1 MNVFNRIMEFALAD
15 KKKLGDDTKVNSDDL
30 FREFVGEYLVSL
42 NNDLSDEDQYRLI
55 DIFAAQCGMDVGEY
69 DAFNFPFEEMLE
81 NYDKCVT
88 ILERSKRMEEQ
99 QKEIKRAYVLVKT
112 IIADFVIE
120 TKVVCAGFDKEAIH
134 QRFLECVKDEKEEQ
148 VRDEIYYDIH
158 DESEDYYAAYDMGY
172 AAENSVEIK
181 VYESDFIA

>member
-1 MNVFNRIMEFALAD
+1 MSF
-15 KKKLGDDTKVNSDDL
+15 
-30 FREFVGEYLVSL
+30 

-69 DAFNFPFEEMLE
+69 DAFNFPFEGMLE
-81 NYDKCVT
+81 NYDNCVT

-99 QKEIKRAYVLVKT
+99 QEETESVYVLVKT
-112 IIADFVIE
+112 IIYDFVIE
-120 TKVVCAGFDKEAIH
+120 TKVVCVSFDKGEIH
-134 QRFLECVKDEKEEQ
+134 QRFLECVKDEKREQ
-148 VRDEIYYDIH
+148 ERDDISYDTH
-158 DESEDYYAAYDMGY
+158 DESEDYYSAYNMGY